1 MPVPILLVAG
11 FLGAG
16 KTTVVNHLLAH
27 AEGRRIAAVVND
39 FGAIN
44 IDAELI
50 AGAADGV
57 VSLANGCI
65 CCSLEGDL
73 LRTLA
78 ALLRRDPRPEVIVI
92 ETSGVA
98 DPADI
103 VRNLMDPVIW
113 REAPLETVLC
123 VVDATAPIA
132 TLQDSLLRSQ
142 LRAAEVVAFSKCDL
156 VDAAGLTEIR
166 EAVRAIRPGAVA
178 VDAPHGAVPAALLF
192 PADPDHVPQRRQPEP
207 KRPKAERFET
217 FIWSSDRPLSLP
229 RLQAAIGRLAPKL
242 ARAKGLFEAAG
253 RPNEEMVFQL
263 AGQRATLASRG
274 APAPGKT
281 RTRMVFIAEIGVL
294 SDQEIARVMDACAD
308 DTLPQGG

>member
-1 MPVPILLVAG
+1 MPVPVLLVTG

-50 AGAADGV
+50 AGASDGV

-78 ALLRRDPRPEVIVI
+78 NLLRRDPQPEFIVI

-103 VRNLMDPVIW
+103 VRNLMDPLIW
-113 REAPLETVLC
+113 QEAPLETVLC
-123 VVDATAPIA
+123 VLDATISMQ
-132 TLQDSLLRSQ
+132 TLNDDALVRSQ
-142 LRAAEVVAFSKCDL
+142 LRAADVVALSKVDL
-156 VDAAGLTEIR
+156 ADTESRAQLRDAIRALRPAAVVVDAVQGE
-166 EAVRAIRPGAVA
+166 
-178 VDAPHGAVPAALLF
+178 VPPELLF
-192 PADPDHVPQRRQPEP
+192 PLEADRVPEP
-207 KRPKAERFET
+207 REVAPRRPSADRFET
-217 FIWSSDRPLSLP
+217 LSWTSQQPVSLP
-229 RLQAAIGRLAPKL
+229 RLQQAIGRLAPKL
-242 ARAKGLFEAAG
+242 ARAKGLFETREQPG
-253 RPNEEMVFQL
+253 RLTVFQL
-263 AGQRATLASRG
+263 AGGRATLTPGG
-274 APAPGKT
+274 ALPDGVPRA
-281 RTRMVFIAEIGVL
+281 RIVFIAELGVL
-294 SDQEIARVMDACAD
+294 SIAEIDRIMEECVKAE
-308 DTLPQGG
+308 

>member
-1 MPVPILLVAG
+1 MACWIWRRGPAGRCAGPLPRAEMSVPVVLVAG

-50 AGAADGV
+50 AGASDGI

-78 ALLRRDPRPEVIVI
+78 ALLRRDPRPEAIVI

-98 DPADI
+98 DPTDI

-123 VVDATAPIA
+123 VVDATIA
-132 TLQDSLLRSQ
+132 VAMLDDALLRSQ
-142 LRAAEVVAFSKCDL
+142 VRAADVIALSKTDL
-156 VDAAGLTEIR
+156 AA
-166 EAVRAIRPGAVA
+166 AADHAQVRDAIRA
-178 VDAPHGAVPAALLF
+178 
-192 PADPDHVPQRRQPEP
+192 
-207 KRPKAERFET
+207 
-217 FIWSSDRPLSLP
+217 
-229 RLQAAIGRLAPKL
+229 
-242 ARAKGLFEAAG
+242 
-253 RPNEEMVFQL
+253 
-263 AGQRATLASRG
+263 
-274 APAPGKT
+274 
-281 RTRMVFIAEIGVL
+281 
-294 SDQEIARVMDACAD
+294 
-308 DTLPQGG
+308 

>member
-1 MPVPILLVAG
+1 MAVPILLVTG

-16 KTTVVNHLLAH
+16 KTTVVNHLLAN

-50 AGAADGV
+50 AGASDGI

-78 ALLRRDPRPEVIVI
+78 AILRRSPRPEVIVI

-123 VVDATAPIA
+123 VVDATAPTEA
-132 TLQDSLLRSQ
+132 LNDELLRSQ
-142 LRAAEVVAFSKCDL
+142 IRAADVVALSKSDL
-156 VDAAGLTEIR
+156 VDAAGRERIR
-166 EAVRAIRPGAVA
+166 NAVAAIRPAAVL
-178 VDAPHGAVPAALLF
+178 VDAVHGQVPLELLF
-192 PADPDHVPQRRQPEP
+192 PEDLDRPPALRDPGRR
-207 KRPKAERFET
+207 RPASDRFET
-217 FIWSSDRPLSLP
+217 LSWTSDQPVSLP
-229 RLQAAIGRLAPKL
+229 RLRSAIETLAPKL
-242 ARAKGLFEAAG
+242 ARAKGLFEAMEQPG
-253 RPNEEMVFQL
+253 RQLLFQL
-263 AGQRATLASRG
+263 ASGRATLAPAG
-274 APAPGKT
+274 TPAPGVP
-281 RTRMVFIAEIGVL
+281 RVRIVFIAEIGVL
-294 SDQEIARVMDACAD
+294 SIAEIGRVMDGCASA
-308 DTLPQGG
+308 GSG